1 MKPLS
6 VMSKHDCSI
15 HGHHYRVKPLWGN
28 VCVFC
33 GGRPPQMSI
42 GTWHKLGEHSRIWVS
57 K

>member
-6 VMSKHDCSI
+6 VMSKHDCAK
-15 HGHHYRVKPLWGN
+15 HGHHYRDKPLWGR

-33 GGRPPQMSI
+33 GGRPPRGT
-42 GTWHKLGEHSRIWVS
+42 GTWRALAKGSRIWVA